1 MKTCTMDAEKVGVE
15 LWNNVDGIANFRN
28 SEIFNLLVVTD
39 SNDPVLAGNE
49 HSHIDIIIK
58 TF

>member
-1 MKTCTMDAEKVGVE
+1 MDAEKVGVE
-15 LWNNVDGIANFRN
+15 LWNTVDGIANFRN
-28 SEIFNLLVVTD
+28 TEIFNLLVVTD
-39 SNDPVLAGNE
+39 SNDPVLAGDE

>member
-1 MKTCTMDAEKVGVE
+1 MDAEKVGVE

-49 HSHIDIIIK
+49 HGHIDIIIE